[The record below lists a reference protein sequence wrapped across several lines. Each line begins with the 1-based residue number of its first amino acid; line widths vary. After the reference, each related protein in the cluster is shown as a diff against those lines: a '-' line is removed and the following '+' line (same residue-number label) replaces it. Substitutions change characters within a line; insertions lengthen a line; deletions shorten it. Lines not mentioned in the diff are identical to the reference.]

1 MHLRNFSTKIN
12 TWCYKQ
18 GYYRIPPLYKKYI
31 LSYSK
36 WFQEIKKPL
45 NRIDRQKKIKEFFN
59 QF

>member
-1 MHLRNFSTKIN
+1 MNIRIFSSKQN

-18 GYYRIPPLYKKYI
+18 GFYQIPPLNKCI

-45 NRIDRQKKIKEFFN
+45 NRIDRQTKIKEFFD

>member
-45 NRIDRQKKIKEFFN
+45 NRIDRQKKMRV
-59 QF
+59 